1 MHCNPSSK
9 SGKTKASRNT
19 SMPGK
24 GMPYPMPMTP
34 KGGKKGGGKKGG
46 GKKGKPIK

>member
-1 MHCNPSSK
+1 MHCKPPSG
-9 SGKTKASRNT
+9 SGKTKSPRNT

-34 KGGKKGGGKKGG
+34 KGGKKGGKKGG
-46 GKKGKPIK
+46 GKKSKPMK